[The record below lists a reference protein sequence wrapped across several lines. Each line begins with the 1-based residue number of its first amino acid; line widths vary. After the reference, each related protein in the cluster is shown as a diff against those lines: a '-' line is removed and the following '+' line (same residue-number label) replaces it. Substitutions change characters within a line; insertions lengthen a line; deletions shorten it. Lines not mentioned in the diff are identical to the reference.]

1 MGNTNLIATDIVALF
16 KTTKDQR
23 ASFANQIIESAIDG
37 IINPLDIH
45 LQLKCMEDI
54 VKQITSNQ
62 AFKDSLLDEAQKH
75 SAKSFEY
82 QHAKIEI
89 KEVGPKFDYSNSNDT
104 EYASLSVESE
114 NLAKKLKEREAFLKA
129 IPDEGMEL
137 LDKDSGEVVTIYK
150 PSKTSTTAVVVTLK

>member
-1 MGNTNLIATDIVALF
+1 MTQELISLEIVALF
-16 KTTKDQR
+16 KTTKEQR
-23 ASFANQIIESAIDG
+23 QSFCNQVIESAIDG
-37 IINPLDIH
+37 IVNPLDLH

-62 AFKDSLLDEAQKH
+62 AFKDCVLEESQKH
-75 SAKSFEY
+75 GSKSFEY

-89 KEVGPKFDYSNSNDT
+89 KEVGSMFDYSKSNDA
-104 EYASLSVESE
+104 EYASLSIESE
-114 NLAKKLKEREAFLKA
+114 SISKKIKEREAFLKS
-129 IPDEGMEL
+129 IPDEGMEM